1 MNPTFRAARG
11 IGGEYTPPPDKSIT
25 HRALMLAAVGSGESR
40 IVHPLATGDCISTRR
55 CLEALGCT
63 IRDSDHALSV
73 LGAGIRGFTEPRGVL
88 DAENSGTTTRL
99 LSGLLAGL
107 PIFAVL
113 TGDRSLLG
121 RPMARVVQPLREM
134 GARIEGRDG
143 GKYAP
148 LCFLPGSGEL
158 APLSYCLP
166 VPSAQVKSCLV
177 LAALRAGGN
186 SRISGKI
193 HSRDHTERMLNALE
207 VRVETNADG
216 ITLHPPLK
224 VPAFQIEV
232 PGDLSSASFFI
243 AAALISGRRLLA
255 RGCGVNPTRAGFLNV
270 VRRMGARVETRQDKL
285 SLGEPAGSVEVTG
298 GALTGVR
305 IEAEEIPE
313 LIDEV
318 PLLAVLGLFS
328 KGITEVRGAEELR
341 LKESDRLDMIAQ
353 LVQELGGQVEIFED
367 GFAVEGP
374 QELRAGEIDPKGDHR
389 IAMAAAV
396 AAAGIPQGVRVR
408 GFECAAVSYPDF
420 AKDFSALGG
429 EVT

>member
-25 HRALMLAAVGSGESR
+25 HRALMLAAVGSGEST

-63 IRDSDHALSV
+63 IRDSDHAVSV
-73 LGAGIRGFTEPRGVL
+73 QGAGIRGFTEPRGVL

-143 GKYAP
+143 GRYAP

-158 APLSYCLP
+158 APLFYCLP